1 MGISFGTLHTM
12 FILTLFCFLLLR
24 FVSSSSNCQR
34 TSAKEVEALR
44 EIAKDL
50 GKTDW
55 NFNEDPCKNH
65 TSWFS
70 NGDPASPTYVNQ
82 VTCTCLGGKWHLKN
96 ISLKGQDLFGGL
108 PKSLSKLRYLK
119 IIDLSRNLLG
129 GTIPKEWA
137 TLKLEYLGLMAN
149 RLSGPIPKFM
159 GNITTLNYLSLE
171 SNSFSGT
178 VPAELG
184 KLVKLNY
191 LILSDN
197 NLDGQLPIELKNL
210 KNLIELKISSNSF
223 SGQIPNYIQSWK
235 QLKKLEMQGSG
246 LEGPIPSSISL
257 LTNMI
262 ELRISDLNGEGSE
275 FPPLKSLTHLVRL
288 MLRSCKLHGSIPQYI
303 GSMSKLK
310 ILDLSFNKL
319 NGSIPNSLQYVNTL
333 QNMYLTNNML
343 SGPIPTWITNK
354 VDSSHIDLSYN
365 NFDPRSAPP
374 SCSKET
380 LNLYRSFSREESLK
394 STACLKN
401 FQCKVRYSLH
411 INSGGTETP
420 VGGAIYEEDDERGGA
435 AKFVPRRPD
444 WGFSSSGE
452 FWFSQVSNNYIA
464 NVNPKL
470 KLKGSE
476 LYMDARLSATSLTY
490 FGNCLGKGNYS
501 VTLFFSEIVF
511 ANNSY
516 SSLGRRIFDVYIQD
530 KLVLKD
536 FNIVKE
542 ANGINKVVKKVFQH
556 ILVNDT
562 IEIRFYYAGKG
573 STGIP
578 VRGTYGPLI
587 SAVSVESEFKPPPD
601 RTKIRRILTGVAS
614 LLLATTIV
622 GVFICWWKRCSRD
635 TASREQVLAGLDLQT
650 GLFTFRQLKAATN
663 NFSAD
668 SKIGEGGFGSVYL
681 GILLDG
687 THIAVKQLSSRSK
700 QGNQEFVNEIGMI
713 SGLRH
718 PNLVRLYGC
727 CVEGSQLFLIYEY
740 MENNNLARVLFDNS
754 ELKLKW
760 PARQKICVDVARGLT
775 FLHEE
780 SIIKIVHR
788 DIKATNVL
796 LDGDLNAKIS
806 DFGLARLDE
815 QECTHISTRVA
826 GTIGYMAP
834 EYALWGYLTYKADVY
849 SFGVLALEI
858 VAGRSN
864 TNFRPDDKYFCLLD
878 WAFAL
883 QQQKGNLME
892 LVDPKLGTDYDKEE
906 VLRMIKVALLCTNP
920 SPAVRPVMSEVLSM
934 LEGNM
939 LVQELT
945 LAPGVQ
951 SSDWFYQ
958 ASKRYHDISSDSE
971 TQSLVRPNDASNNCY
986 SLTHLSLK
994 PTQQSKY
1001 RPIVEDDQL

>member
-878 WAFAL
+878 W
-883 QQQKGNLME
+883 
-892 LVDPKLGTDYDKEE
+892 
-906 VLRMIKVALLCTNP
+906 
-920 SPAVRPVMSEVLSM
+920 
-934 LEGNM
+934 
-939 LVQELT
+939 
-945 LAPGVQ
+945 
-951 SSDWFYQ
+951 
-958 ASKRYHDISSDSE
+958 
-971 TQSLVRPNDASNNCY
+971 
-986 SLTHLSLK
+986 
-994 PTQQSKY
+994 
-1001 RPIVEDDQL
+1001 